1 MVKDAEAHAEEDRK
15 AKELIEAR
23 NMAENMIHATKKSLD
38 DLGDKV
44 EDKEKTD
51 IEAAIGELE
60 EALKGDDKDVIS
72 EKTTKLTEVAGKL
85 AERAYAEQQ
94 AATDGESATNTNT
107 NDSTNSADND
117 AVDAEIEEVKDEKN

>member
-1 MVKDAEAHAEEDRK
+1 
-15 AKELIEAR
+15 
-23 NMAENMIHATKKSLD
+23 MIHATKKSLD

-117 AVDAEIEEVKDEKN
+117 AVDAEFEEVKDEKN

>member
-94 AATDGESATNTNT
+94 GATDGESATNTNN
-107 NDSTNSADND
+107 NDNANSADDD
-117 AVDAEIEEVKDEKN
+117 AVDAEFEEVKDEKN

>member
-1 MVKDAEAHAEEDRK
+1 
-15 AKELIEAR
+15 
-23 NMAENMIHATKKSLD
+23 MIHATKKSLD

-94 AATDGESATNTNT
+94 GATDGESATNTNN
-107 NDSTNSADND
+107 NDNTNSADDD
-117 AVDAEIEEVKDEKN
+117 AVDAEFEEVKDEKN